1 MAGNRSIFVSNFFS
15 VLWSKSILVD
25 WNFQAHQ
32 KSNQHFGEIYP
43 GAGMTAFQKYRSNP
57 YRIVH
62 GDTVPNTEALNA
74 ARIETGAAS
83 ATHCSMGSNVNRSK
97 TQA

>member
-1 MAGNRSIFVSNFFS
+1 LA
-15 VLWSKSILVD
+15 D

-32 KSNQHFGEIYP
+32 KSNRHFGEIYP

-62 GDTVPNTEALNA
+62 GDTIPNTEALNA

-83 ATHCSMGSNVNRSK
+83 ATHCSMSGNVNTAK
-97 TQA
+97 IQA